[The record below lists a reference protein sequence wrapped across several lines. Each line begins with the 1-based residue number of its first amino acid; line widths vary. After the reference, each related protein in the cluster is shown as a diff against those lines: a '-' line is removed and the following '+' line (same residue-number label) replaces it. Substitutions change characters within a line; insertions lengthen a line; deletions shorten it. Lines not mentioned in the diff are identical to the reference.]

1 MLDEINKSST
11 KTNKKVRTNQ
21 SNYQQIKDFQNKYN
35 FKIQDKVY
43 QSQKSNNNSKI
54 NCLNKEIIDSLPK
67 NIPKNELE
75 QIKKLVNNSTNTVY
89 GCRNES
95 SALEAFKNIKECA
108 VDDKQK
114 KFEYTI
120 LEDDNITFNLIGKVD
135 ALTDKNEVVEIKNRM
150 KCLFNELRGYEK
162 PQIMTYM
169 FMNKSTNGYLVENFK
184 KDGSNNIN
192 IIDVP
197 YEDSTLKQIF

>member
-1 MLDEINKSST
+1 
-11 KTNKKVRTNQ
+11 
-21 SNYQQIKDFQNKYN
+21 
-35 FKIQDKVY
+35 IQKLI
-43 QSQKSNNNSKI
+43 S
-54 NCLNKEIIDSLPK
+54 LNKDIIDSLPN

-114 KFEYTI
+114 KFEYNI
-120 LEDDNITFNLIGKVD
+120 LNDGNISFNLIGKID
-135 ALTDKNEVVEIKNRM
+135 GLTDKNEVVEIKNRM
-150 KCLFNELRGYEK
+150 KYLFNELRGYEK

-169 FMNKSTNGYLVENFK
+169 FMNKSNYGYLVENFK

-197 YEDSTLKQIF
+197 YEDNYFENHILTSLIEYFNFFKIFICNEEWKLDLLKGEEDKIYKYFLDFKKNIC